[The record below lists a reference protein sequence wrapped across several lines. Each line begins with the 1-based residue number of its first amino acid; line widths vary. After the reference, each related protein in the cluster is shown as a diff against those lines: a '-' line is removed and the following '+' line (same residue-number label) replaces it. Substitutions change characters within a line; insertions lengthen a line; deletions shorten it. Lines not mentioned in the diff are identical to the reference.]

1 MEICSS
7 YRCAATQHKCIAVLL
22 RARCNYH
29 CSVLLCSTG
38 SHQAVCHSRFT
49 YVDLLFIQV
58 CSDPAQMH
66 WTLFRARCNY
76 HRSVL
81 LCKTGSHK
89 AVCHCR
95 FNYGD
100 LLFIQVSSDPAQM
113 HCNSIQ
119 GKMQSP
125 QFSAALQKRL
135 TPGSVSQQIH
145 LWRSALHAGVQR
157 YSTNALQLCS
167 GQNAVSTVQCCSAIP
182 AHTRQFGTADSPLEI
197 CSSYRCAATQH
208 KCIAVLLR
216 ERCSSHCSVLLC
228 KTGSRQ
234 AVCHSR
240 FTYGDLLCTPVWRAS
255 FYRYNC
261 NDTRLLLACFAKQQN
276 SREAILPWPVLQCFG
291 VASLH
296 TRMKSRSP

>member
-1 MEICSS
+1 MTQHKCIELYSGQDAITTDQCCSAKQAHTRQFVTADSTMEICSS
-7 YRCAATQHKCIAVLL
+7 YRCPVTQHKCIA
-22 RARCNYH
+22 
-29 CSVLLCSTG
+29 
-38 SHQAVCHSRFT
+38 
-49 YVDLLFIQV
+49 
-58 CSDPAQMH
+58 
-66 WTLFRARCNY
+66 TLFRARCNY

-145 LWRSALHAGVQR
+145 LWISALHAGVQR

-216 ERCSSHCSVLLC
+216 ERCNSHCSVLLC
-228 KTGSRQ
+228 KTGSHQ
-234 AVCHSR
+234 AVCHCR
-240 FTYGDLLCTPVWRAS
+240 FTYGDLLFTQVCSDPAQMHCSSVQGKMQFPLFSVAVQNRLTPGSVSQQIHLWRPA
-255 FYRYNC
+255 
-261 NDTRLLLACFAKQQN
+261 
-276 SREAILPWPVLQCFG
+276 
-291 VASLH
+291 LH
-296 TRMKSRSP
+296 TCMKSKFL